1 MRWLSIALGVGGLI
15 ILSCFPAVA
24 RTSRGAHGGNCVA
37 YAREVTGVHLDGNAA
52 QWWPHAEGR
61 YDRGHQPAVGAILVF
76 KAYGRM
82 RVGHVAV
89 VSRLVGPREI
99 LIDHANWVRGRVTKA
114 MSVVDASPNNDWTVV
129 KVLEPRSG
137 THGRDNP
144 TYGFI
149 YTGTVP
155 SGFDQV
161 ITDADLGSPKRHHI
175 ARSEER
181 RAHRA
186 VARLAKAGTAELVDD
201 APQPRVKARHVKT
214 TTDELIDDAPR
225 PRAKARHH
233 ANPDE
238 FTGDEPRSQAK
249 ARHAKLATDELV
261 GDESQTRRAAERQ
274 SARRHKPPP
283 AQLVAVY

>member
-1 MRWLSIALGVGGLI
+1 M
-15 ILSCFPAVA
+15 A
-24 RTSRGAHGGNCVA
+24 RTSRGAHDGNCVA

-137 THGRDNP
+137 KHGRDNP

-155 SGFDQV
+155 PGFDQV

-181 RAHRA
+181 RMKARHVK
-186 VARLAKAGTAELVDD
+186 VAADELVDD
-201 APQPRVKARHVKT
+201 APQPR
-214 TTDELIDDAPR
+214 
-225 PRAKARHH
+225 AKARHH
-233 ANPDE
+233 AKP
-238 FTGDEPRSQAK
+238 
-249 ARHAKLATDELV
+249 TDELV
-261 GDESQTRRAAERQ
+261 DDAPQPRAKVRHVKPVTDELVDDEPQPHRVAERHPAHRHRPPAAE
-274 SARRHKPPP
+274 
-283 AQLVAVY
+283 LMAVY